1 MLTVGSTSSLIA
13 VSSMRPVLTGKHIC
27 QIGLLIMTNMCSFRL
42 DEVLDAVV
50 RWSDAMQRDHNR
62 LLNRVRQ
69 LEREGS
75 DRSVRGV
82 SSGQRARR
90 SGGSPRGPRPR
101 PVFRGSGT
109 EEAPYILVEI
119 EDEAVAGPSRR
130 SRRKLPKLKH

>member
-1 MLTVGSTSSLIA
+1 MALT
-13 VSSMRPVLTGKHIC
+13 
-27 QIGLLIMTNMCSFRL
+27 
-42 DEVLDAVV
+42 
-50 RWSDAMQRDHNR
+50 
-62 LLNRVRQ
+62 
-69 LEREGS
+69 EREGS
-75 DRSVRGV
+75 ERSVRGV

-130 SRRKLPKLKH
+130 SSGSGVEEEVTQADALADRDPVPPYEE